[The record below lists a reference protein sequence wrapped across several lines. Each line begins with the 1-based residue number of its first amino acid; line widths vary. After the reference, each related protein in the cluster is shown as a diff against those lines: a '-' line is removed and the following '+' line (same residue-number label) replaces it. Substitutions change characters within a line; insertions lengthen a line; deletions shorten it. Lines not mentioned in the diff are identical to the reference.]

1 MSLGEENKKRTERD
15 TVEGGKSKRMERGGN
30 TKFSLE
36 EDLVRR
42 KDQLQEY
49 HVLEII
55 LLFLRAVRLESTGN
69 RKRHNDILAISE
81 IKERQAV

>member
-1 MSLGEENKKRTERD
+1 M
-15 TVEGGKSKRMERGGN
+15 EGGKSKRMEIGGN

-42 KDQLQEY
+42 KYQLQEY

-55 LLFLRAVRLESTGN
+55 LVYGLLDSRLPATRNGITISLRYQR
-69 RKRHNDILAISE
+69 
-81 IKERQAV
+81 